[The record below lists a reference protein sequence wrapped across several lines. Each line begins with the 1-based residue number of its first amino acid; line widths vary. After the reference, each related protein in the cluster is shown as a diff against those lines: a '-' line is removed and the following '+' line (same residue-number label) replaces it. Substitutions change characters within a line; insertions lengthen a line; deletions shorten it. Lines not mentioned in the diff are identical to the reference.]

1 MDCKLTPEICTAI
14 NETANSLFYKIGLWW
29 FLGILLVGIILY
41 FAIERTLSKRLKK
54 YETDLEK
61 TKTKDIEIW
70 KQQKELMF
78 DFVKFLE
85 ERFFNNPELKKANDT
100 DEEKMRLNKVKS
112 EMFAEL
118 NTYYGQLY
126 LVMETDILNTIN
138 KYLEKTVSPVQRFYL
153 YKELRKQLMSII
165 HEKFNDDDC
174 PFIDGDPT
182 QVLYFA
188 ENGSE
193 AITDNFEQ
201 VKITYPFVENTKDGK
216 YKTLPFFA
224 ENKRNNDIS

>member
-1 MDCKLTPEICTAI
+1 MECKLTMEICAAI

-29 FLGILLVGIILY
+29 FLGILLVGVLLY
-41 FAIERTLSKRLKK
+41 FAIQRSFSKRLKK

-70 KQQKELMF
+70 KQQKKLMF

-85 ERFFNNPELKKANDT
+85 ERFFNNPKLKKT
-100 DEEKMRLNKVKS
+100 DNTGEENERVNKIKG
-112 EMFAEL
+112 EMLAEL

-126 LVMETDILNTIN
+126 LVMETDILKTIN
-138 KYLEKTVSPVQRFYL
+138 KYLEKTVSPVQRFYI

-165 HEKFNDDDC
+165 HDKFTDDDC
-174 PFIDGDPT
+174 PFISGNPEA
-182 QVLYFA
+182 VLYLSKD
-188 ENGSE
+188 GSE
-193 AITDNFEQ
+193 KVTINIQE
-201 VKITYPFVENTKDGK
+201 VKNAFPFIEEIKDGG

-224 ENKRNNDIS
+224 EDKKDR